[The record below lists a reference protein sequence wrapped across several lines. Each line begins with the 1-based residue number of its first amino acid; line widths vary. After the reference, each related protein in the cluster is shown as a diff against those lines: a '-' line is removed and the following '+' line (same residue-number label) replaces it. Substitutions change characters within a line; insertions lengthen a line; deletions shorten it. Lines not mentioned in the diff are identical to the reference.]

1 MTPELKAVPM
11 DELSPL
17 ITGLIEDGTDV
28 RFTVTGVSMRPL
40 LYNRRDSVVLTA
52 CDPQLLKKRLIPL
65 Y

>member
-28 RFTVTGVSMRPL
+28 RFTVTGISMRPL
-40 LYNRRDSVVLTA
+40 FITGVIRS
-52 CDPQLLKKRLIPL
+52 C
-65 Y
+65 

>member
-28 RFTVTGVSMRPL
+28 RFTSSRAT
-40 LYNRRDSVVLTA
+40 
-52 CDPQLLKKRLIPL
+52 PQSS
-65 Y
+65 